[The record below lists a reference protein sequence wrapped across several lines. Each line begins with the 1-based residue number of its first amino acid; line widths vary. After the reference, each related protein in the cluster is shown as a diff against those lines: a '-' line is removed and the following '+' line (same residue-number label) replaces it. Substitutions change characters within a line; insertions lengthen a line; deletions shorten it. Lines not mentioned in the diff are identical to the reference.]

1 MQRPISILRWFQA
14 INLTK
19 YPHFNNADA
28 LVWDSFMRSDS
39 KEFIR
44 FAYDVPLI
52 KESLRLGPAIP
63 YLVDDWDYLT
73 AFKIDAIGESLDF
86 LHLFEIKQSF
96 EFSAIGQILT
106 YFHLFPACYYGFK
119 PLRMNIVCSSID
131 FEMIV
136 VCKALQINVFE
147 VLV

>member
-1 MQRPISILRWFQA
+1 MQRPISILRWFQP

-19 YPHFNNADA
+19 YPHFNVADA

-73 AFKIDAIGESLDF
+73 AFKIDAIGESLDN
-86 LHLFEIKQSF
+86 LHLFEVKQSF

-106 YFHLFPACYYGFK
+106 YFHLFSKCYYGFK
-119 PLRMNIVCSSID
+119 PLIMNIVCSSVD

-147 VLV
+147 ILV